1 MFFHDI
7 SSFTFLTKCNFKIT
21 PTPVKG
27 KEAKYILGH
36 DSLKSHST
44 YETKGN

>member
-1 MFFHDI
+1 MI
-7 SSFTFLTKCNFKIT
+7 FLLSHFLQSVILKLHR
-21 PTPVKG
+21 PQERG